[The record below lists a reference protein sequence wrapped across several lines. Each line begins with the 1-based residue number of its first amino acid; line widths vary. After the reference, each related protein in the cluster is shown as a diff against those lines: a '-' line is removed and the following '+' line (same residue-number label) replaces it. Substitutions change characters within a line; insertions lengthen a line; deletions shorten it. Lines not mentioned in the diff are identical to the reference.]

1 MKLWDFFFA
10 FGVHLCVL
18 CAVAQLILIRDDLLR
33 SSSPMKLLRTLPD
46 LDAKAI
52 ISLCIRLVKM
62 LPDELYDRLVRHTFD
77 KRLYN

>member
-1 MKLWDFFFA
+1 
-10 FGVHLCVL
+10 
-18 CAVAQLILIRDDLLR
+18 
-33 SSSPMKLLRTLPD
+33 MKLLRTLPD